1 MIFKMEKWLT
11 NGEQETVDLGASFA
25 KTKLKLGD
33 VVALIGELGSGKTR
47 FIKGICSGLGVS
59 EHVSS
64 PSFTIVNEYASNIG
78 KIFHFDFYRLASAS
92 ELSEIGFDD
101 YIYDEGICLI
111 EWADRVKDLLPSNR
125 YDVLF
130 TLGDSDTVRE
140 IVINNVNEEI
150 K

>member
-1 MIFKMEKWLT
+1 MTFKMEKWLT
-11 NGEQETVDLGASFA
+11 NGEQETIDLGASFA

-47 FIKGICSGLGVS
+47 FIKGICSGLGVT

-78 KIFHFDFYRLASAS
+78 KIFHFDFYRIASPS

-101 YIYDEGICLI
+101 YIYDDGICLI

-140 IVINNVNEEI
+140 IVINKVNEEI

>member
-1 MIFKMEKWLT
+1 MEKWQT
-11 NGEQETVDLGASFA
+11 NGEQETIDLGASFA

-64 PSFTIVNEYASNIG
+64 PSFTIVNEYTSNIG
-78 KIFHFDFYRLASAS
+78 KIFHFDFYRIASPS

>member
-1 MIFKMEKWLT
+1 MTFKMEKWIT
-11 NGEQETVDLGASFA
+11 NGEQETIDLGARFA

-47 FIKGICSGLGVS
+47 FIKGICSGLGVR

-64 PSFTIVNEYASNIG
+64 PSFTIVNEYASDIG
-78 KIFHFDFYRLASAS
+78 KIFHFDFYRIASPS

-101 YIYDEGICLI
+101 YIYADGICLI

>member
-1 MIFKMEKWLT
+1 MEKWLT
-11 NGEQETVDLGASFA
+11 NGEQETIDLGASFA

-64 PSFTIVNEYASNIG
+64 PSFTIVNEYASKVG
-78 KIFHFDFYRLASAS
+78 KIFHFDFYRIASPS

-111 EWADRVKDLLPSNR
+111 EWADRVKDLLPPNR

-130 TLGDSDTVRE
+130 TLGDSETVRE
-140 IVINNVNEEI
+140 IVINKMNEEI

>member
-1 MIFKMEKWLT
+1 MNLCVI
-11 NGEQETVDLGASFA
+11 AS
-25 KTKLKLGD
+25 
-33 VVALIGELGSGKTR
+33 
-47 FIKGICSGLGVS
+47 
-59 EHVSS
+59 
-64 PSFTIVNEYASNIG
+64 P
-78 KIFHFDFYRLASAS
+78 S

-130 TLGDSDTVRE
+130 TIGDSDTVRE

>member
-1 MIFKMEKWLT
+1 MEKWQT
-11 NGEQETVDLGASFA
+11 NGEQETIDLGASFA

-64 PSFTIVNEYASNIG
+64 PSFTIVNEYTSNIG
-78 KIFHFDFYRLASAS
+78 KIFHFDFYRIASPS

-111 EWADRVKDLLPSNR
+111 EWANRVKDLLPSNR

>member
-11 NGEQETVDLGASFA
+11 NGEQETIELGASFA

-33 VVALIGELGSGKTR
+33 VVALIGDLGSGKTR

-78 KIFHFDFYRLASAS
+78 KIFHFDFYRIASPS
-92 ELSEIGFDD
+92 ELNEIGFDD

-111 EWADRVKDLLPSNR
+111 EWADRVQDLLPANR

-140 IVINNVNEEI
+140 IVINKMNEEI

>member
-1 MIFKMEKWLT
+1 MTFKMEKWIT
-11 NGEQETVDLGASFA
+11 NGEQETIDLGASFA

-47 FIKGICSGLGVS
+47 FIKGICSGLGVT

-64 PSFTIVNEYASNIG
+64 PSFTIVNEYASDIG
-78 KIFHFDFYRLASAS
+78 KIFHFDFYRIASPS

-101 YIYDEGICLI
+101 YIYDDGICLI

-140 IVINNVNEEI
+140 IVINKVNEEI

>member
-1 MIFKMEKWLT
+1 MEKWIT
-11 NGEQETVDLGASFA
+11 NREQETIDLGASFA
-25 KTKLKLGD
+25 KTKLRVGD

-47 FIKGICSGLGVS
+47 FIKGICSSLGVT

-64 PSFTIVNEYASNIG
+64 PSFTIVNEYVSDIG
-78 KIFHFDFYRLASAS
+78 KIFHFDFYRIASPS

-130 TLGDSDTVRE
+130 TLGNSDTVRE
-140 IVINNVNEEI
+140 IVINKMNEEI

>member
-1 MIFKMEKWLT
+1 MEKWLT
-11 NGEQETVDLGASFA
+11 DGEQETTDLGASFA

-64 PSFTIVNEYASNIG
+64 PSFTIVNEYTSNIG
-78 KIFHFDFYRLASAS
+78 KIFHFDFYRITSPS

>member
-1 MIFKMEKWLT
+1 MEKWLT
-11 NGEQETVDLGASFA
+11 NGEQETIELGASFA

-33 VVALIGELGSGKTR
+33 VVALIGDLGSGKTR

-78 KIFHFDFYRLASAS
+78 KIFHFDFYRIASPS
-92 ELSEIGFDD
+92 ELNEIGFDD

-111 EWADRVKDLLPSNR
+111 EWADRVQDLLPANR

-140 IVINNVNEEI
+140 IVINKMNEEI